1 MSRLGVWFNE
11 SDLRK
16 RTNTKLSVSAYV
28 DIKNPYETTFD
39 ELWNAMS
46 ETSHEEFI
54 EDLNGEGYD
63 GITLEDAE
71 FGGKSFVLLEPTQ
84 IKSATDNTGEFGP
97 GADIRYSV
105 VRGATEGVREA
116 LRHIADGEDHGVIH
130 NAEYGDI
137 EYPLGH
143 TGRRGMGLAHIVESR
158 MGKDGATLDE
168 AIDVAIK
175 VASAAESGRTTT
187 ERYNTKHLDKD
198 GVRAI
203 VAFMPDGSRIITGY
217 EISADGRGGANRRSP
232 KPESR
237 PHVSLEGIV
246 AALKSKLAIPPTPD
260 IVAQSALSAQAPT
273 PDAFVRDAV
282 MGMLAAA
289 EMMARLLVSLSEAV
303 LSVAELER
311 TPEETARREEELK
324 KREEERAKESEGA
337 LAADADGYIPA
348 MDEVEP
354 TDEQK
359 RRVAELLDR
368 AKFASERT
376 AATIIYKVEA
386 SRFLPRR
393 GRVWAVDGAIVSE
406 VAADGENVTSIGFWP
421 IGGDGPV

>member
-1 MSRLGVWFNE
+1 M
-11 SDLRK
+11 
-16 RTNTKLSVSAYV
+16 
-28 DIKNPYETTFD
+28 
-39 ELWNAMS
+39 
-46 ETSHEEFI
+46 
-54 EDLNGEGYD
+54 
-63 GITLEDAE
+63 
-71 FGGKSFVLLEPTQ
+71 
-84 IKSATDNTGEFGP
+84 
-97 GADIRYSV
+97 
-105 VRGATEGVREA
+105 
-116 LRHIADGEDHGVIH
+116 
-130 NAEYGDI
+130 
-137 EYPLGH
+137 
-143 TGRRGMGLAHIVESR
+143 
-158 MGKDGATLDE
+158 
-168 AIDVAIK
+168 
-175 VASAAESGRTTT
+175 
-187 ERYNTKHLDKD
+187 
-198 GVRAI
+198 
-203 VAFMPDGSRIITGY
+203 
-217 EISADGRGGANRRSP
+217 
-232 KPESR
+232 
-237 PHVSLEGIV
+237 
-246 AALKSKLAIPPTPD
+246 
-260 IVAQSALSAQAPT
+260 
-273 PDAFVRDAV
+273 RDAV
-282 MGMLAAA
+282 MGMLVAAGDGNGAADAAGASGGRPTPERASVRRGGSPVRIDDLAVGTLAQRILAGKDPTVDDARKFLDGFGLSRTLDAGAALRAARELAEANRERLKGEVERANPEVIGTLARENLSREMQSAMDSLVTGAARAVDPEVGMRLKDAVAARDRRALMAAKGFTAA